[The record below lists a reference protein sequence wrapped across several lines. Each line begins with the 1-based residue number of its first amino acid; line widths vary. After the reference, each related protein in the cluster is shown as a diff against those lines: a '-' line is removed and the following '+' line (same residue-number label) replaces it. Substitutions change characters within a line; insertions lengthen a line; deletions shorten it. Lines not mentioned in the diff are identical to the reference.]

1 MATKA
6 VTTPAAKRKMLLARA
21 GKQALPPISQMV
33 FGTGGVT
40 DAREVIEPEEGQQE
54 LKAEIY
60 RKDIEKVE
68 IINDTQIR
76 YCCTLEEN
84 ELIGEDIS
92 EIALADTDG
101 DLLVIKNFKAKGKDE
116 DFSMTFKIDD
126 TM

>member
-1 MATKA
+1 MAMKA

-40 DAREVIEPEEGQQE
+40 DVREVIEPEEGQQE

-60 RKDIEKVE
+60 RKDVEKVE

-101 DLLVIKNFKAKGKDE
+101 DLIVIKNFKAKGKDE

>member
-1 MATKA
+1 MSTKA

-33 FGTGGVT
+33 FGTGGIT

-54 LKAEIY
+54 LRAEIY

-68 IINDTQIR
+68 VVNDTQIR

-84 ELIGEDIS
+84 ELVGEDIS
-92 EIALADTDG
+92 ELALADTEG
-101 DLLVIKNFKAKGKDE
+101 DLIVIKNFRAKGKDE
-116 DFSMTFKIDD
+116 YFTMTFKVDD